1 MNTPA
6 QKPSAQPSKRARKPQ
21 TAKRGVTPDL
31 PKVASALITDYW
43 RPEHFLNR
51 ELSWLEFN
59 ARVLEEAIDEHTP
72 LLERVKFLSIF
83 STNLDEFFMIR
94 VAGVKRQIDARVS
107 IPVTA
112 DGMAPS
118 ELMAGLSVRI
128 HELVQSQHRLFLDSI
143 VPELAREGIFIL
155 KPGQLSAA
163 QKEYLYT
170 FFHREILPIV
180 TPLAVDPGHPFP
192 YLSNG
197 TLCLIA
203 EIRNVQPTLFPH
215 TNLSIIHLPIPNI
228 SRFLSVPCE
237 LNQQVFIMLEDAVR
251 MHLDQLFNGYEV
263 INCATIRV
271 TRDADIE
278 YEEEGADDL
287 LTAIEKGLRNRRHGA
302 AVRLQYD
309 PKLSTRVLER
319 LVKEL
324 ELEPE
329 DLYATEGFTGFADL
343 MQLYGAIDIP
353 RLKDPL
359 YPPQQVPCFENQ
371 TSMWDAIRQRD
382 ILVYHPYQSFDTVVR
397 FVQDAA
403 EDPSVLAI
411 KMTLYRVSGNS
422 PITEA
427 LTKAAERG
435 KAVSVLV
442 ELKARFDE
450 EANIHWARQLEH
462 AGAHV
467 IYGIVGFKTHCKV
480 CLVVRREKDI
490 LRRYCHLS
498 TGNYNDRTAKVYSDI
513 GLFTCREDIGE
524 DVTQLFNL
532 LTGYALPNAF
542 HHLILSPPSM
552 REEMV
557 QRLHRESDQARK
569 GRPGMV
575 IAKMNSLVDPDL
587 IVELYR
593 ASQAGVQIR
602 LIIRGIC
609 CLKPGIPG
617 LSDNIQVISIIG
629 RFLEHVRLFY
639 FHNNGQAEYLL
650 SSADWMQRNL
660 DGRIEIAFPVLD
672 VTLQNQLWAYLQ
684 LQLSDSVKSR
694 ILKPDGANFRTP
706 VIDTPVHSQD
716 RQYAIAR
723 DLAQTETAPE
733 TASHPVYRF
742 LKK

>member
-1 MNTPA
+1 MNSPA
-6 QKPSAQPSKRARKPQ
+6 QKPSARSSSRAKLLQTEKQATTPRSRKKNIPL
-21 TAKRGVTPDL
+21 V
-31 PKVASALITDYW
+31 TDYW

-59 ARVLEEAIDEHTP
+59 ARVLEEAFDEHTP

-94 VAGVKRQIDARVS
+94 VAGVKRQIDAKIS
-107 IPVTA
+107 TPVTA
-112 DGMAPS
+112 DGMSPP
-118 ELMAGLSVRI
+118 ELLAALSTRI
-128 HELVQSQHRLFLDSI
+128 HQLVQSQHRLFLDSI
-143 VPELAREGIFIL
+143 EPKLAQEGVLIL
-155 KPGQLSAA
+155 KPEQLSAS
-163 QKEYLYT
+163 QKDHLHT
-170 FFHREILPIV
+170 FFYREILPIL
-180 TPLAVDPGHPFP
+180 TPMAVDPGHPFP

-228 SRFLSVPCE
+228 PRFLSVPCE
-237 LNQQVFIMLEDAVR
+237 SNQQVFIMLENVVR

-271 TRDADIE
+271 TRDSDIE

-302 AVRLQYD
+302 SVRLQYD
-309 PKLSTRVLER
+309 PKVSLGILDR

-329 DLYATEGFTGFADL
+329 DLYPTEGFTGFADL

-353 RLKDPL
+353 RLKDPA
-359 YPPQQVPCFENQ
+359 YPPQLVPCFENQ
-371 TSMWDAIRQRD
+371 TSMWDAIRERD

-403 EDPSVLAI
+403 EDPNVLAI

-427 LTKAAERG
+427 LTRAAERG

-480 CLVVRREKDI
+480 CLVVRREKNI
-490 LRRYCHLS
+490 LRRYCHLG

-532 LTGYALPNAF
+532 LTGYALPTAF

-552 REEMV
+552 REAMV

-569 GRPGMV
+569 GRPAMV

-609 CLKPGIPG
+609 SLKPGMPG

-672 VTLQNQLWAYLQ
+672 VPLQNQLWEYLQ
-684 LQLSDSVKSR
+684 LQLSDTVKSR
-694 ILKPDGANFRTP
+694 VLKPDGTSYRAP
-706 VIDTPVHSQD
+706 VKDTPVHSQD
-716 RQYAIAR
+716 RLYAIAC
-723 DLAQTETAPE
+723 DLAQTEIASEAE
-733 TASHPVYRF
+733 THPAYRF